1 MPEKSRLDWFKLDCS
16 TDDKIEL
23 LEAEFG
29 LQAFA
34 IVVRLW
40 QKIYGG
46 EGYYCNWNDDVA
58 LVFAKKNNVGVKV
71 VSEIVLASIKRGI
84 FDKGMYEKYGI
95 LTSHGIQSRY
105 FEAVGRRKCG
115 KIKSI
120 YLLREH
126 TQNTD
131 NVNNLTS
138 NVSNSAPNASN
149 SQQRRKDKKRKDEIR
164 EEGEIR
170 ESAAAPPSSPPAQ
183 KHKYGEYKN
192 VLLTDEELSN
202 LKSEIKNAQEYIDHL
217 SAYMA
222 STGKSYKSHFATIR
236 NWYRKDS
243 DDKKIQSKPKKS
255 PIMDDDG
262 NSSFDTD
269 EWYRQATFYDPEKMF
284 KGEKNET
291 VCRK

>member
-46 EGYYCNWNDDVA
+46 EGYYCDWNDDVA
-58 LVFAKKNNVGVKV
+58 LVFAKKNNVGAKV
-71 VSEIVLASIKRGI
+71 VSEIVLASIRRGI
-84 FDKGMYEKYGI
+84 FDKGMYDKYGI

-131 NVNNLTS
+131 NVNNSAS
-138 NVSNSAPNASN
+138 NVSNSAPNVNN
-149 SQQRRKDKKRKDEIR
+149 SQQRREDKKRKEEIR

-170 ESAAAPPSSPPAQ
+170 ESATASPSSPPAR

-202 LKSEIKNAQEYIDHL
+202 LKSEIKNAQEYIEHL

-222 STGKSYKSHFATIR
+222 SSGKSYKSHFATIR
-236 NWYRKDS
+236 NWYRKDEE
-243 DDKKIQSKPKKS
+243 KKAAQGRTTAE
-255 PIMDDDG
+255 DC
-262 NSSFDTD
+262 SFDTN

-291 VCRK
+291 VCCK